1 MENEQHEKYEYA
13 RNRIRQKKRLY
24 YHFVVFL
31 LGSLFMY
38 LANNLFQ
45 VFPDTQWYSW
55 VIALWLFLFILHFI
69 RVYITDRFMNK
80 QWERDQ
86 INKLIAKQEQRITQL
101 EKKHLPPTEN

>member
-45 VFPDTQWYSW
+45 VLPDTQWYSW

-86 INKLIAKQEQRITQL
+86 INKLIAKQEQRIAQL